1 MKRLITVFLLVLL
14 TLFLAGCNTSH
25 IRPDLKY
32 VLKRN
37 PSLKQVVNH
46 CEGNEEKMQAA
57 EFLLTNLPYYY
68 SYSDEDVHAYLKQF
82 EYHGM
87 GVGGS
92 AKAAKDAVMREYGRV
107 TAVTSDPI
115 PDMESVSA
123 EYLIDNIEWA
133 FKVREEQPWSRNVSF
148 EDFCEYVL
156 PYRIGDECLKPWREK
171 LYNKY
176 NPMLDD
182 IRHLPEAQDPLFVSK
197 VLIDSVAR
205 ETWHHTMD
213 LEYGPHIGPDVTDWK
228 AGNCRERTDWLM
240 YIFRA
245 VGLPCGC
252 DYLPVRADG
261 NVTHYWNCVF
271 DKEGASYYMYPDE
284 AITPVTGFEDERSK
298 IHRQT
303 FSLNVA
309 EQDRIRGRLSEV
321 HPRFRRPFFEDVTR
335 EYRPDYTSV
344 LTVPRDELMH
354 KVGRNEIVYLCS
366 TSYMEWVPVEWAY
379 AGRDSI
385 SFKDIHGDV
394 ILCLAV
400 YRDKELFPVSRPF
413 KLDMHTRAITWYHAD
428 CEPQSIT
435 LVNKFHQFFEHF
447 PQRMI
452 GGTFEG
458 SDYPDFREKDTL
470 HIITEHPLRLHNVVK
485 LPQSR
490 PYRYVRYCGPADG
503 YCNVSE
509 VAFYSA
515 SDSEPLR
522 GTVIGTPNGEDG
534 DKEHDYVNV
543 YDGNPSTSF
552 NYDHP
557 SGGWAGLDLKSARP
571 IDRIVYTA
579 RNRENYIYAGDTYE
593 LFYASDDGWQSAGMQ
608 VAVSDSLVYTVPADA
623 LMYLKNH
630 SGGSDERIFEYKDGK
645 QVYW

>member
-1 MKRLITVFLLVLL
+1 MKRLITIFCLILL
-14 TLFLAGCNTSH
+14 TLFLIGCNSSH
-25 IRPDLKY
+25 NRPDLKY
-32 VLKRN
+32 VLRQN
-37 PSLKQVVNH
+37 PSLRQVLAYF
-46 CEGNEEKMQAA
+46 EGDQEKIRAA

-68 SYSDEDVHAYLKQF
+68 SYPEEDVLAYRKQY

-92 AKAAKDAVMREYGRV
+92 AKAARDSVMREYGLIN
-107 TAVTSDPI
+107 AITSNPI
-115 PDMESVSA
+115 PDLESVTP

-133 FKVREEQPWSRNVSF
+133 FKVRKEQPWGKNVSF
-148 EDFCEYVL
+148 EDFCEFIL
-156 PYRIGDECLKPWREK
+156 PYRIADECLEPWREK

-205 ETWHHTMD
+205 ETWHLTND
-213 LEYGPHIGPDVTDWK
+213 LVFGPHLGPEVTDWK

-245 VGLPCGC
+245 VGLPCTC

-271 DKEGASYYMYPDE
+271 DKEGTSYYMYTDE
-284 AITPVTGFEDERSK
+284 PITPIADFADERSK
-298 IHRQT
+298 IHRRT
-303 FSLNVA
+303 FSLNA
-309 EQDRIRGRLSEV
+309 DEQDRIRGRLTEV
-321 HPRFRRPFFEDVTR
+321 HPRFRRPLYKDMTK
-335 EYRPDYTSV
+335 EYCPEYTSA
-344 LTVPRDELMH
+344 LSLSRKELMCD
-354 KVGRNEIVYLCS
+354 VRRNEIVYLCS
-366 TSYMEWVPVEWAY
+366 TSYLKWVPVEWAY
-379 AGRDSI
+379 ASRDSI
-385 SFKDIHGDV
+385 SFKDVHGDV
-394 ILCLAV
+394 IFILAV
-400 YRDKELFPVSRPF
+400 YRDKELRLVSEPF
-413 KLDMHTRAITWYHAD
+413 RLDKETREITYYHAKA
-428 CEPQSIT
+428 EPQQII
-435 LVNKFHQFFEHF
+435 LFNKFHQFFEHF

-458 SDYPDFREKDTL
+458 SDYADFREKDTL
-470 HIITEHPLRLHNVVK
+470 HIIAEHPLRLHNVVK

-509 VAFYSA
+509 VTFYSA
-515 SDSEPLR
+515 SDPEPLH

-534 DKEHDYVNV
+534 DKEHDYTNV

-552 NYDHP
+552 NYNHP

-593 LFYASDDGWQSAGMQ
+593 IFYASDDGWHSAGIQ
-608 VAVSDSLVYTVPADA
+608 VAVSDSLVYTVPEDA